1 VSFHRFVTPSGL
13 TPFFIPKQGCHKE
26 LQLLVTVIGVT
37 ALEKTQLTFGFIPLT
52 DCAPLVVAKEGGFF
66 AQQGLEVT
74 LSREPSWANIRDKV
88 LFGELDGAQMLAG
101 MPLATT
107 LGLNG
112 IAKPTITAFNLDLNG
127 NAITV
132 SHALYQRLLAADP
145 VAMSTHPVSARALKK
160 VIDTDKAAGKDC
172 MTFAMVFPVS
182 THNYALRYWMAAAG
196 IHPDKDVRLVVVP
209 PPKMVMQL
217 QAGNI
222 HGYCVGEPWNSQAVK
237 LGIGHVL
244 ITNYEIWN
252 NMPEKVLGVN
262 QEWADSYPHTHQAV
276 LRALLEACR
285 WLDQPENRLIAA
297 QWLAQPHYVGAS
309 LDVVKMSMLGTFQ
322 YHPDQEP
329 QKFPDFN
336 VFHRYAANFPWRS
349 QAAWFL
355 SQMLRWGDIEAAIA
369 IRAVAQQVYRPD
381 LYRQAAAA
389 LGIAS
394 PQLDEKTEGI
404 HAMPWTL
411 TEATS
416 SIFMG
421 TDQFLDGKSYDPQHL
436 MDYLADFTIH
446 CRSVALTD
454 LKKADTN

>member
-1 VSFHRFVTPSGL
+1 M
-13 TPFFIPKQGCHKE
+13 
-26 LQLLVTVIGVT
+26 
-37 ALEKTQLTFGFIPLT
+37 EKTQLTLGFIPLT

-66 AQQGLEVT
+66 AQQGLAVT

-88 LFGELDGAQMLAG
+88 LFGQLDGAQMLAS

-107 LGLNG
+107 LGING

-132 SHALYQRLLAADP
+132 SNALYQRLLAADP
-145 VAMSTHPVSARALKK
+145 VAMQTHPVSAQALKK
-160 VIDTDKAAGKDC
+160 VIDADKAAGKECMTC
-172 MTFAMVFPVS
+172 MTFAVVFPVS

-209 PPKMVMQL
+209 PPKMVTQL

-237 LGIGHVL
+237 LGIGQVL

-252 NMPEKVLGVN
+252 NMPEKVLGVT
-262 QEWADSYPHTHQAV
+262 QEWAESHPQTHQAM
-276 LRALLEACR
+276 LRALLAACQ
-285 WLDQPENRLIAA
+285 WLDQPENRLTAA

-309 LDVVKMSMLGTFQ
+309 LEVMKMSMLGTFQ
-322 YHPDQEP
+322 YHPDQQP
-329 QKFPDFN
+329 QPFADFN

-355 SQMLRWGDIEAAIA
+355 SQMLRWGDIDTAID

-394 PQLDEKTEGI
+394 PQLDEKPEGI
-404 HAMPWTL
+404 QATTWTL
-411 TEATS
+411 TAATQP
-416 SIFMG
+416 ITMG
-421 TDQFLDGKSYDPQHL
+421 ADQFLDGNSYDPQHL
-436 MDYLADFTIH
+436 VDYLAGFTIH
-446 CRSVALTD
+446 RRSVALAD
-454 LKKADTN
+454 LKKANTN